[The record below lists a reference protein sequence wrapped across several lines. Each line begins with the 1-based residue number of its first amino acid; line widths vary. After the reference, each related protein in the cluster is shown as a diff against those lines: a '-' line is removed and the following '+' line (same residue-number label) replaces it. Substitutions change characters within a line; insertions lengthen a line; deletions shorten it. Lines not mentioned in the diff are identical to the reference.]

1 MKDVSS
7 RFSCPFRS
15 PSKILKQT
23 KVKNDEFPSLIV
35 KYQGAGEKILSTPS
49 NASWY
54 LVKKG
59 WLVLEKESRGLR
71 TRRKRRENDGHKDAI
86 AVC

>member
-35 KYQGAGEKILSTPS
+35 KCQGLGEKNLSTPR

-71 TRRKRRENDGHKDAI
+71 TINEEKEKGK
-86 AVC
+86 

>member
-35 KYQGAGEKILSTPS
+35 KCQGLLSTPS

-71 TRRKRRENDGHKDAI
+71 TIDEEKEKGK
-86 AVC
+86 